1 MMAVEPWQRAEVPGT
16 ERANVIRKPAVVA
29 ALLKRAKRP
38 IMVIGHEA
46 AELELSSGTKLID
59 LLVEIAKKAK
69 IPVVA
74 TAHTRKA
81 LVERGLE
88 PDAIMLA
95 VDIGQRLADPS
106 WEGLDGQGQYDLVLI
121 AGLPYYMGWVLM
133 ANLKD
138 FAPHL
143 KVVCLDPYYQPH
155 ATWSFPNTPPEEH
168 EKNLKALMDSL
179 GGR

>member
-1 MMAVEPWQRAEVPGT
+1 MAAEPWQRAEVAGT
-16 ERANVIRKPAVVA
+16 SRANVIKKPEVVV

-46 AELELSSGTKLID
+46 AELELSDGVRLID
-59 LLVEIAKKAK
+59 LLVELAKKAN

-74 TAHTRKA
+74 TAHTRVA

-88 PDAIMLA
+88 PAAIMMA
-95 VDIGQRLADPS
+95 IDIGQRLVDPE
-106 WEGLDGQGQYDLVLI
+106 WQGLDGQGPYDLVLV
-121 AGLPYYMGWVLM
+121 AGLPYYMGWVFM
-133 ANLKD
+133 ASLKD

-143 KVVCLDPYYQPH
+143 KVICLDPYYQPH
-155 ATWSFPNTPPEEH
+155 ATWSFPNTRPEDH
-168 EKNLKALMDSL
+168 EKNLKAIIEQV